1 MDMSYEVTVEQRPE
15 YLYFKI
21 TGINA
26 AENIQG
32 YLADIVNACKK
43 HDCYRILVHEKLTGP
58 RLKVDDVF
66 DIASEGAMKAL
77 GIFQA
82 IAYVDEQMGDMS
94 YFLETVAINR
104 GMPIKVFRTVAHGE
118 YWLEHELEGTGEH
131 EIFIGD
137 EPPPIG

>member
-1 MDMSYEVTVEQRPE
+1 MSYQITVEQRPD
-15 YLYFKI
+15 YLYFEV
-21 TGINA
+21 TGTNA
-26 AENIQG
+26 AESVQA
-32 YLADIVNACKK
+32 YLDDVLSACKK
-43 HDCYRILVHEKLTGP
+43 HDCYRALVHERLAGP

-104 GMPIKVFRTVAHGE
+104 GMPIKVFRTLAHAE
-118 YWLEHELEGTGEH
+118 HWLEHELEGTGEH

-137 EPPPIG
+137 APPSRD